1 MTDEWEVETEGT
13 AGQLSVGPGD
23 IFVSAAAGRGSP
35 HRVQTLGGTRLWPGT
50 ISCGWHGPCA
60 RHSGC
65 CRPPPRAVLWVDP
78 RMQL

>member
-1 MTDEWEVETEGT
+1 MTDQWEMETEGT
-13 AGQLSVGPGD
+13 VGSCPSWPCNISVCCSRKR
-23 IFVSAAAGRGSP
+23 VSSSRAD
-35 HRVQTLGGTRLWPGT
+35 LGGARLWPGT
-50 ISCGWHGPCA
+50 VSCGWHGPCA